1 MNINIITKKSILFL
15 IFVIILSFLFC
26 GNQEDKITDDNT
38 NNPNINKNETI
49 NNITI
54 NRFQIMQ
61 RASIVGE
68 TTATID
74 KSNTIWEIKEETM
87 INDVLYKEA
96 EYKFHS
102 KSKTITEMNINI
114 YTDAGNDTISIKRN
128 IETDEYNVTYTQNEE
143 SADNVFLDKTN
154 TYIINTNLFQA
165 YEFALQSIQYKF
177 EDKNLTTESYTF
189 LSFIPSLNEVFETQ
203 INKQYEDKLNINNNI
218 FDTIVF
224 EVSRAG
230 DNQKIWLDKKSFRLI
245 KLEVSDG
252 DIEVRR
258 IIADEEDVLNIKKP
272 NLIKGERDFKALVT
286 EPLLENEDTID
297 TIPYIDEELVD
308 ETNGDIP
315 YIDTVEA
322 ENIDELYSDS
332 LEEDSYFD
340 EYTKIY
346 ELSIS
351 GITFGYNTYTII
363 NSDTFYQVV
372 EQTIMK
378 LSKGP
383 SVIQNSYNISYTWNK
398 NDNRML
404 SYDGNIIYD
413 NKNVLISLN
422 ENNDRYQLIRES
434 DDNRKQLNLN
444 QNDLKETYFVMPYT
458 VSHLEILL
466 NNINIHENKTQRINT
481 VNPETNEKNLMV
493 VNSTE
498 LLQGG
503 SVDTDFAQFKIN
515 ATIGRKDYII
525 YLNEDDNSIYKIDYP
540 SEKIVI
546 RLSNRTSIDIESLNS
561 KKILSNLYVEA
572 RGIEPGNVK
581 ISDYPDFEY
590 LASVVRIEG
599 KSPIGEQID
608 FYLDNRLQTFDGI
621 TNQTEIKGTVEIQ
634 SIDNTIYQSDNYPF
648 EQIPDSLKEYTEPVN
663 DGKDIVNIPSDNPK
677 IIAKAEEIIQ
687 GSNTIFDAAK
697 KVCEWVFNNI
707 EYELLGG
714 GAIEVLESGEGD
726 SGSKSQLTIAM
737 LRSLGIPA
745 RVVGGLLY
753 GNLYDNN
760 FGQHYWVEV
769 WIGQKG
775 GWVMVD
781 PTTGEAD
788 KISPLHISLWR
799 WENISPDE
807 ASYIDIAI
815 LERASGQ
822 DAGE

>member
-1 MNINIITKKSILFL
+1 MNFNIIKKSIFFL
-15 IFVIILSFLFC
+15 ISITLIFFIFC
-26 GNQEDKITDDNT
+26 GNQEDDFIENNNQNNT
-38 NNPNINKNETI
+38 TIDENETI
-49 NNITI
+49 NSITI
-54 NRFQIMQ
+54 NRFQIMR

-74 KSNTIWEIKEETM
+74 KSSPIWEIKEETT
-87 INDVLYKEA
+87 INDKIYKEA

-102 KSKTITEMNINI
+102 KSKTITEMDIQI
-114 YTDAGNDTISIKRN
+114 YTEAGNDSISITRN
-128 IETDEYNVTYTQNEE
+128 IETDEYNVTYTQNDE
-143 SADNVFLDKTN
+143 SADNIFLDTTN
-154 TYIINTNLFQA
+154 TYIINTNLFQS
-165 YEFALQSIQYKF
+165 YEFALQSLQYKF
-177 EDKNLTTESYTF
+177 EDKNLTTDSYTF

-203 INKQYEDKLNINNNI
+203 INKQYEEKLNINNNI
-218 FDTIVF
+218 IDSIVF

-230 DNQKIWLDKKSFRLI
+230 DNQKIWLEKSSFRLI
-245 KLEVSDG
+245 KLEVLEG

-258 IIADEEDVLNIKKP
+258 VIEDEDDVINIQKP
-272 NLIKGERDFKALVT
+272 NLIKGERDFKALVS
-286 EPLLENEDTID
+286 EPLLENEDTTD
-297 TIPYIDEELVD
+297 TIPYIDEELTE
-308 ETNGDIP
+308 ETDDDIP

-332 LEEDSYFD
+332 LDEDSYFD

-383 SVIQNSYNISYTWNK
+383 AVIQNNYNISYTWNK

-404 SYDGNIIYD
+404 SYDGNIVYD

-422 ENNDRYQLIRES
+422 ENDDKYHLIRES
-434 DDNRKQLNLN
+434 ENNRKQLNLS
-444 QNDLKETYFVMPYT
+444 QSDLKETYFVMPYT
-458 VSHLEILL
+458 VSHLEIML

-493 VNSTE
+493 IHSTE

-503 SVDTDFAQFKIN
+503 SVDTDFAQFKVN

-546 RLSNRTSIDIESLNS
+546 RLSNKTSIDIESLNS

-599 KSPIGEQID
+599 KSPIDEQID

-648 EQIPDSLKEYTEPVN
+648 AQIPESLTEYTLPVN
-663 DGKDIVNIPSDNPK
+663 DENNIVNIPSDNPK
-677 IIAKAEEIIQ
+677 IITKAKEIVQ
-687 GSNTIFDAAK
+687 GSNTVFEVTK
-697 KVCEWVFNNI
+697 KVCDWVFNNI

-714 GAIEVLESGEGD
+714 EAVEVLESGEGD
-726 SGSKSQLTIAM
+726 SGSKAQLTIAM

-775 GWVMVD
+775 GWIMID
-781 PTTGEAD
+781 PTTGESD
-788 KISPLHISLWR
+788 KFSPLHISLWR

-815 LERASGQ
+815 LERNSEQGA
-822 DAGE
+822 D